1 MGSDPS
7 GPNAGFVPA
16 SLVALMNVN
25 MKPFRTVAVILIFVL
40 VVVAAPAKSEAA
52 SAAEIDA
59 GVGATLRSFERQFPG
74 ARELGQKAA
83 GVLVFPS
90 VVKAGFGFGGE
101 YGEGLLIIHGKPGGY
116 YNLISGSFG
125 FQLGVQVRSVII
137 MFMTERA
144 LASFESTYGWR
155 VGVDG
160 SVAIVTLGAGGSIDS
175 ESLTSPVIGFIL
187 DPTGLMYNLTLE
199 GSKISRISR

>member
-1 MGSDPS
+1 
-7 GPNAGFVPA
+7 VK
-16 SLVALMNVN
+16 V
-25 MKPFRTVAVILIFVL
+25 FRKLAAIMLFLQVM
-40 VVVAAPAKSEAA
+40 VAAPVKSEAA

-59 GVGATLRSFERQFPG
+59 GVGATLRSFESQFPG

-101 YGEGLLIIHGKPGGY
+101 YGEGLLIIGGRPAGY

-144 LASFESTYGWR
+144 LASFQRTYGWK
-155 VGVDG
+155 VGIDG
-160 SVAIVTLGAGGSIDS
+160 SVAIVTLGVGGSIDT

-187 DPTGLMYNLTLE
+187 DPAGLMYNLTLE